1 METIKSVPVYQ
12 CNNGHVICKDCIKKL
27 INCPICRNDSAP
39 ARNLQLEKIVERL
52 EGIQP
57 EYEGPTTA
65 KPNLQKWG
73 EGSVR
78 SYGTINGPNQG
89 PRIES
94 NLQATP
100 TLHYLPTY
108 ATLRLATPRQ
118 AAPRQVTSNQD
129 GTINGPNRGPRIE
142 PNLQATPGLHYLP
155 TYATLR
161 LATPREAA
169 PRQAT
174 SNRDEESA
182 LLQGDMVEN
191 MTQSI
196 KTFFKNVGTFI
207 GFIIIT
213 LLAILGIFGLC
224 VIFVLIIQLL
234 HCGYLPKW
242 ETWNPPFWQC

>member
-27 INCPICRNDSAP
+27 NNCPICRNDSAP
-39 ARNLQLEKIVERL
+39 ARSLQLEKIVKRL

-57 EYEGPTTA
+57 ENEGPTTA
-65 KPNLQKWG
+65 KPNLQIWG

-89 PRIES
+89 PRIE
-94 NLQATP
+94 
-100 TLHYLPTY
+100 
-108 ATLRLATPRQ
+108 
-118 AAPRQVTSNQD
+118 
-129 GTINGPNRGPRIE
+129 

-155 TYATLR
+155 TYTKLR
-161 LATPREAA
+161 LATPRQAA

-174 SNRDEESA
+174 SNQDEESA

-213 LLAILGIFGLC
+213 LLAILGIFGLR

-234 HCGYLPKW
+234 HCGYLAKW
-242 ETWNPPFWQC
+242 ETWNQPFWQC